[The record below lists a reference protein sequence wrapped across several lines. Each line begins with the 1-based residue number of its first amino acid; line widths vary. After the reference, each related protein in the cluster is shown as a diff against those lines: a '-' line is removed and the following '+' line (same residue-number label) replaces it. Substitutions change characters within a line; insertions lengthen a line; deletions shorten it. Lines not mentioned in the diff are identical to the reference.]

1 MTHRLVKA
9 DFLGSL
15 ISPHCK
21 PKTENRKKKEAEGS
35 SVFPRKEDGGGSD
48 PQEENE
54 L

>member
-1 MTHRLVKA
+1 MIMTHGLLKA
-9 DFLGSL
+9 LGSL

-35 SVFPRKEDGGGSD
+35 SVFPRKEDGGSD